1 MRSLDKRSLGF
12 GPAQAGSGDVNFF
25 VSKSNMD
32 MKGKEIVSNL
42 LIESERIKSLDPLA
56 FDQKLKTLHLL
67 NKSRDVKEITHFLY
81 ASLPSPDVLETY
93 SYEDSIAVM
102 RDLGIF
108 IGILKRFGVEPVEV
122 IPELEYVLLVL
133 MVKTNLPPRDT
144 VMHYTLWNPDGER
157 MRTYSEWPDE
167 RALIVSVKIA
177 IEDLLNGIVGLE
189 ELSQM
194 DSTDTLFTGKCSE
207 IRGKIEAMV
216 NGIVYAKKNVSPEI
230 FYNELRF
237 YFDPIK
243 VDYNKPYLGP
253 GAVEMPMFV
262 FDHLLWSCDLKDPVY
277 THFKEGYLPY
287 NLPFVRKI
295 YLDFNQKPSLLTR
308 VLVNLKAQP
317 TKENCRAAKS
327 IMDLCVVLKSFRM
340 PHKKM
345 AEAAYAISPGAEK
358 HHEIGSGGYS
368 TDILQHIIN
377 IQNQRIH
384 ELQSQV
390 LQTEISEFRQMAN

>member
-1 MRSLDKRSLGF
+1 
-12 GPAQAGSGDVNFF
+12 
-25 VSKSNMD
+25 
-32 MKGKEIVSNL
+32 MKGKEMVSNL
-42 LIESERIKSLDPLA
+42 LVESERIKSLDPLA

-67 NKSRDVKEITHFLY
+67 NKGGDVKEIIHFLY

-93 SYEDSIAVM
+93 SYEDSIAAM

-133 MVKTNLPPRDT
+133 MVKTSLPPRDT
-144 VMHYTLWNPDGER
+144 VMHYTLWNPDGAR

-167 RALIVSVKIA
+167 RSLIVSVKIA
-177 IEDLLNGIVGLE
+177 IEDLMKGIV
-189 ELSQM
+189 ELQELCAM
-194 DSTDTLFTGKCSE
+194 EATDPLFTGKCSE
-207 IRGKIEAMV
+207 IRGRLEAMV
-216 NGIVYAKKNVSPEI
+216 NGIVYAKKNVSPAI

-243 VDYNKPYLGP
+243 VDYNKSYLGP

-262 FDHLLWSCDLKDPVY
+262 FDHLLWSCDLNDPVY

-287 NLPFVRKI
+287 NLPFIRNI
-295 YLDFNQKPSLLTR
+295 YGDFNQKPSLLTR
-308 VLVNLKAQP
+308 VSTNLKNNP
-317 TKENCRAAKS
+317 SKENYRAAKS
-327 IMDLCVVLKSFRM
+327 VMDLCVVLKSFRM
-340 PHKKM
+340 PHKKL
-345 AEAAYAISPGAEK
+345 AESAYASSPGAEK
-358 HHEIGSGGYS
+358 HHEVGSGGYS

-390 LQTEISEFRQMAN
+390 LQVEISEFRAFVN